1 MFIEGTIILKNKYIN
16 DQSDFWKL
24 IKVLLQGWKTCFYN
38 LHTEKHSKLITLYI
52 IHYLPYIHTQKK
64 KHSILL
70 LINYTKKTTHNAT
83 YLQAKLD
90 IRYEIYKIQLLTLF
104 KRN

>member
-52 IHYLPYIHTQKK
+52 IHYLPYIHTKK
-64 KHSILL
+64 KNTLYYYLLTILKRRHTML
-70 LINYTKKTTHNAT
+70 LI
-83 YLQAKLD
+83 
-90 IRYEIYKIQLLTLF
+90 YKQS
-104 KRN
+104 